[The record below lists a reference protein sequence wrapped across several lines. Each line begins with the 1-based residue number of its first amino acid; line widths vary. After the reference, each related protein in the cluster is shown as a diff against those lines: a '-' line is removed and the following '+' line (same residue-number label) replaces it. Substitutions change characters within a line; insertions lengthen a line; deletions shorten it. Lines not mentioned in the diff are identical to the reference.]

1 MKNKTLHIVIID
13 DHPIVVQGFL
23 FMLKGMNDFNIS
35 GQFTDAE
42 TGLEFIKN
50 NHVDVVL
57 LDINLPDK
65 NGIEC
70 CAIIKNLKP
79 DCKIIGISNI
89 NEYSIIQ
96 RMLQSGAS
104 GYLLKNAST
113 DEVLNVINKVVSGE
127 LGLSQS
133 VQDLMKRHKSGEVP
147 VITKREK
154 EVLLLL

>member
-1 MKNKTLHIVIID
+1 MKTKVLHIVIID

-23 FMLKGMNDFNIS
+23 FMLQEMPGFEIS
-35 GQFTDAE
+35 GGFPDAE
-42 TGLEFIKN
+42 TGLVFIEN
-50 NHVDVVL
+50 NQVDVVL

-70 CAIIKNLKP
+70 CAIIKNVKP
-79 DCKIIGISNI
+79 NCKVIGISNI

-113 DEVLNVINKVVSGE
+113 DEVLDVINKVVLGE
-127 LGLSQS
+127 
-133 VQDLMKRHKSGEVP
+133 
-147 VITKREK
+147 
-154 EVLLLL
+154 